1 MNNSQSKK
9 IKQQRLLLHAAR
21 LSSKTASAVYS
32 IDEKHTEMLN
42 WFSEINDVVIPNL
55 KYEIEKLVGSIK
67 LLNNNQIDEYMD
79 TCDKIRSLRNRLRCI
94 RTPKELHARQ
104 LEVYIRVFREQK
116 KYIHRSHQQVNILN
130 SFFN

>member
-21 LSSKTASAVYS
+21 LSKTASAVYS

-55 KYEIEKLVGSIK
+55 
-67 LLNNNQIDEYMD
+67 N
-79 TCDKIRSLRNRLRCI
+79 TR
-94 RTPKELHARQ
+94 
-104 LEVYIRVFREQK
+104 
-116 KYIHRSHQQVNILN
+116 
-130 SFFN
+130 